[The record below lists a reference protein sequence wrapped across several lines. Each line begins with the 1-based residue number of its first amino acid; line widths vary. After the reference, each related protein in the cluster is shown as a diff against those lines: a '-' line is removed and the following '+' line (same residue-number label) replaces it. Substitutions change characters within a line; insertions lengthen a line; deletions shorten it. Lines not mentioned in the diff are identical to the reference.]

1 MNLMKLSVFL
11 SKKTTY
17 VYIYIVYTRWGSPRY
32 TLVFTPNEN
41 VSVIQPHSP
50 PDSKHVLPVR
60 SVHTWV
66 MVTGHWDW
74 GSRLA
79 QVQEKHA
86 EMSSKSMYCLD
97 TWYLI
102 LHLDISWPG
111 LEIYITRD
119 ARPTG
124 VFFRSQWSSLR
135 IPKGW
140 PLMTIPQLLE
150 ISNSPVD
157 WPMGQIS
164 CAIFGEGEEKTS
176 TVKVVHFHF
185 SKVGWKYVS
194 SPHVY
199 LWNHTLKPWLDQSE

>member
-1 MNLMKLSVFL
+1 M
-11 SKKTTY
+11 Y
-17 VYIYIVYTRWGSPRY
+17 IYIYIVYTRWGSPRY

-124 VFFRSQWSSLR
+124 VFFRSGHPFGSPRDDHW
-135 IPKGW
+135 W
-140 PLMTIPQLLE
+140 PPTFGDLQ
-150 ISNSPVD
+150 PVD

-164 CAIFGEGEEKTS
+164 CAIFGEGEEKTLS

-185 SKVGWKYVS
+185 SKVGWKYV
-194 SPHVY
+194 
-199 LWNHTLKPWLDQSE
+199 